1 MSACVTASGCFF
13 VYYVT
18 SRLQCITQP
27 GVLYTCTMISVSAR
41 FTDVP
46 HAVCYL
52 VNSAC
57 EWIREFLVIGMQ
69 VASLYIEYTVG
80 CVKSMVPCF
89 QLKPN
94 YLNFNH
100 CLV

>member
-27 GVLYTCTMISVSAR
+27 GVLYTCTMISVSAAR
-41 FTDVP
+41 SVLFGESV
-46 HAVCYL
+46 
-52 VNSAC
+52 C

-69 VASLYIEYTVG
+69 VASLYIVYTVG
-80 CVKSMVPCF
+80 RVKSMVPCF